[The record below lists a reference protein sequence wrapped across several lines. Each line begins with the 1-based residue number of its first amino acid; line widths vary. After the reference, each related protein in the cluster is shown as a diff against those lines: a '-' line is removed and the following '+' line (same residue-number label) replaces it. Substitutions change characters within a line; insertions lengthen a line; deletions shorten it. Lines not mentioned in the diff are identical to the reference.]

1 MMKDIYG
8 RTLGM
13 PLARYS
19 HDSQCWRTCEDTSLW
34 DLPMSLETLPPWGM
48 TRGGVLFELQTPGR
62 LTGGQEFSSLPTPK
76 AINNENQQNLD
87 KYGPNLGMVLMP
99 DQYDWPMLP
108 TPTVNDMGAGKD
120 PQAWDEWTQ
129 RMKDKHGNGNGHG
142 KSLEQEA
149 IRMLPTPHAG
159 LGKRDGIILNPKGQQ
174 DLQHVMANHLHM
186 LPTPTARDYRDFQ
199 IEAAKHRPEATD
211 TLNRAL
217 AHHFGVNTN
226 RPLPDGSPSPDQR
239 HNRLFTEPN
248 VNDSTPDSL
257 SG

>member
-8 RTLGM
+8 RTLGT

-48 TRGGVLFELQTPGR
+48 TLGGVLFELQTPGH
-62 LTGGQEFSSLPTPK
+62 LMGGQEFSSLPTPRAQARDIIYNRADYHCNLEEALAMLPTPK

-108 TPTVNDMGAGKD
+108 TPT
-120 PQAWDEWTQ
+120 
-129 RMKDKHGNGNGHG
+129 
-142 KSLEQEA
+142 
-149 IRMLPTPHAG
+149 
-159 LGKRDGIILNPKGQQ
+159 
-174 DLQHVMANHLHM
+174 
-186 LPTPTARDYRDFQ
+186 ARDYRDFQ

-211 TLNRAL
+211 TLNPAL
-217 AHHFGVNTN
+217 AHHLGVNTD
-226 RPLPDGSPSPDQR
+226 RPLLDGSPLPDRR

-248 VNDSTPDSL
+248 VSDLTPDSL

>member
-1 MMKDIYG
+1 MSDTYG
-8 RTLGM
+8 PTSEM
-13 PLARYS
+13 PLARY
-19 HDSQCWRTCEDTSLW
+19 DLPSQSWRTCEDTSLW
-34 DLPMSLETLPPWGM
+34 DLPMSLVTLPPWGM
-48 TRGGVLFELQTPGR
+48 TLGGVLFELQTPGH
-62 LTGGQEFSSLPTPK
+62 LMGGQEFSSLPTPRAQARDVIYNRADYHFNLEEALAMLPTPK

-108 TPTVNDMGAGKD
+108 TPTVNDMLAGKD

-129 RMKDKHGNGNGHG
+129 KMKDKHGNGNGHG

-149 IRMLPTPHAG
+149 LR
-159 LGKRDGIILNPKGQQ
+159 
-174 DLQHVMANHLHM
+174 M
-186 LPTPTARDYRDFQ
+186 LPTPTARDYKDFQ

-239 HNRLFTEPN
+239 HNRLFTEPTA
-248 VNDSTPDSL
+248 NDSTPDSL